1 MPVDRSCVLSISQF
15 CELLALDPAR
25 FTDVEVDRRHQQI
38 VIVQEPEMQSTK
50 TPLNE
55 GFYVVPGG
63 GDVPE
68 CDVSW
73 SIPSEADMQTSG
85 TFPALTKGGKKIGG
99 KRPGKRG
106 C

>member
-1 MPVDRSCVLSISQF
+1 MPVDRSCVLSTSQF

-25 FTDVEVDRRHQQI
+25 FNTVEVDRRQHRI
-38 VIVQEPEMQSTK
+38 VIVQEPEMT
-50 TPLNE
+50 
-55 GFYVVPGG
+55 
-63 GDVPE
+63 
-68 CDVSW
+68 
-73 SIPSEADMQTSG
+73 QTTG